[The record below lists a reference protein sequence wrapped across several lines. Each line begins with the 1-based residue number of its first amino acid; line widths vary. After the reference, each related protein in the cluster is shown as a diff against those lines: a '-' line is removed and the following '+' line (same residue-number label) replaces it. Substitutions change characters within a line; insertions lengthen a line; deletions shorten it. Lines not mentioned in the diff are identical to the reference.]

1 MVAGGGILS
10 TGKNRDNAEKFFH
23 FMLSTVAQQYF
34 AGQTY
39 EYPLVEGVKTN
50 RILTPM
56 EEINRPDI
64 DMAQLEDLAGTQT
77 MLRDLGI
84 LE

>member
-1 MVAGGGILS
+1 
-10 TGKNRDNAEKFFH
+10 
-23 FMLSTVAQQYF
+23 MLSTVAQQYF

>member
-1 MVAGGGILS
+1 M
-10 TGKNRDNAEKFFH
+10 
-23 FMLSTVAQQYF
+23 
-34 AGQTY
+34 
-39 EYPLVEGVKTN
+39 EGVKTN